1 MENEKLFEQ
10 CKEKI
15 FKAFLSL
22 SEEDKQKILQDGYA
36 VEIKAKKIIKRID
49 YDSLEQTT
57 DFNKLLEKLL
67 ESESREKAEEILNQE
82 LQCKKDFIQFA
93 KFIEVSAQSKDSIN
107 VLRTRI
113 IESTIGAKLR
123 SEAIQGKI

>member
-1 MENEKLFEQ
+1 MENEELFEQ

-22 SEEDKQKILQDGYA
+22 SEEDKQKILQAGYA

-49 YDSLEQTT
+49 YDSLEQST
-57 DFNKLLEKLL
+57 DYNKLLEKLFK
-67 ESESREKAEEILNQE
+67 SESRENAEEILNQE
-82 LQCKKDFIQFA
+82 LHAKQDFLLFA
-93 KFIEVSAQSKDSIN
+93 KFIKASAQSKDSIN
-107 VLRTRI
+107 ILRTRI